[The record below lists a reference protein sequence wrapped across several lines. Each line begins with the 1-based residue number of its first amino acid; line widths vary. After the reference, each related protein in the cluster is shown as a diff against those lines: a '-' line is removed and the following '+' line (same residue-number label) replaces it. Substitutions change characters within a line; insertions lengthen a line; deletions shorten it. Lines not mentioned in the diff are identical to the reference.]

1 MQHAYECKQGKPR
14 TVGDFLAAIG
24 LEKYAEM
31 KHEMGYDD
39 AHDFLEMED
48 EELADMELALK
59 ERGMVVVV
67 GHWGRFMR
75 HLKKL

>member
-1 MQHAYECKQGKPR
+1 MQHAYERKQGKPR

-31 KHEMGYDD
+31 MHEKGYDD

-48 EELADMELALK
+48 EELADMELALFK
-59 ERGMVVVV
+59 ERE
-67 GHWGRFMR
+67 GHGR
-75 HLKKL
+75 HGGYLD